1 VSEKLSGCAKKTVCD
16 FRENSYALVIGF
28 PEGGP
33 RADVG
38 EYSDFIG
45 DFATNFC
52 PCGGGNVGT

>member
-1 VSEKLSGCAKKTVCD
+1 MP
-16 FRENSYALVIGF
+16 YALVIGF
-28 PEGGP
+28 PEGGGGEP